1 MNFFLIEEWGST
13 DTHTEKTSEL
23 ERTNR
28 LKTINDETS
37 SKQGEYSGITVEKSY
52 QSPRKRRTVR
62 QLTDEDISTREKR
75 RNYDLEVSVKT
86 LALEP
91 QGSTS
96 ETEKQ
101 KDNLRQ
107 YQTSPRPS
115 SSNISLE
122 KGLVQRQQ
130 EAGEELKQATCQTK
144 DIAETKSPSSDISTT
159 SKQSNPIQNLFLS
172 VFKWPNLYDQD
183 DDGDT

>member
-75 RNYDLEVSVKT
+75 RNYDLEASVKT

-101 KDNLRQ
+101 KDNLSRQ

-122 KGLVQRQQ
+122 KGLVQRQK
-130 EAGEELKQATCQTK
+130 EAGEELKQATCQ
-144 DIAETKSPSSDISTT
+144 SSDISTT

-172 VFKWPNLYDQD
+172 VFKWPNLHDQD